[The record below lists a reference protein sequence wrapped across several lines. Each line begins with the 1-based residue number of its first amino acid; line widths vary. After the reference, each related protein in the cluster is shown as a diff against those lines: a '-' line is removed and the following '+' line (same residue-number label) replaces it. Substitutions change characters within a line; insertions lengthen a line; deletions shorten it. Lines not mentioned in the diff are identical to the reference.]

1 MCGVCPYYNR
11 CTYIHDPRIKNIN
24 YNIIRYSK
32 KKSKKKYKKQYYDD
46 IWLWPY
52 DISNSINYIKYYNI
66 SKALAYNYFD
76 YAILYSIWYNFIDI
90 CNNKYNYINK
100 YTNKSRLPVF
110 INITL

>member
-11 CTYIHDPRIKNIN
+11 CMYIHDPRIKNKN
-24 YNIIRYSK
+24 YNIMRYSK
-32 KKSKKKYKKQYYDD
+32 KKYRKPRYYIYND
-46 IWLWPY
+46 IWLWPF
-52 DISNSINYIKYYNI
+52 DISNSINGIKYYNI
-66 SKALAYNYFD
+66 SKALANYYFE